1 MTMVILKVETASNN
15 FMNPYL
21 IAISVVAVSAW
32 CFIYLSPWIGVGFL
46 INALSIYKIPPKEK
60 ELQ

>member
-1 MTMVILKVETASNN
+1 
-15 FMNPYL
+15 MNSIY
-21 IAISVVAVSAW
+21 IGISVVAVSAW

-46 INALSIYKIPPKEK
+46 ISALSIYKIPPKEK

>member
-1 MTMVILKVETASNN
+1 
-15 FMNPYL
+15 MNPYL

-46 INALSIYKIPPKEK
+46 ISALSIYKIPPKEK
-60 ELQ
+60 ELS